1 MARDIK
7 DLIVFLNLLQGLESL
22 VGPDEFKKKY
32 PEFVVAAGKAK
43 GIIRSELKA
52 KKR

>member
-7 DLIVFLNLLQGLESL
+7 DLILLLNQLQGLECL
-22 VGPDEFKKKY
+22 VDPAEFKKKY

-43 GIIRSELKA
+43 AIIRSELKA
-52 KKR
+52 K